1 MNKIS
6 QTAGLAQQII
16 DGLLLLVPKRKRR
29 VNNFS
34 YIKSL
39 FAGKK
44 GIEIGGPSRL
54 FTRNIP
60 IYDIVEA
67 LDGTNFS
74 NKTVWEGE
82 IEKGQSFQFGNR
94 SGQQFILDAT
104 NLSDIKDDEYEF
116 VISSHCLEH
125 IANPLKALQ
134 EWLRVIKPGGII
146 LIVVPNKEYCFDHRR
161 SYTSFQHI
169 LADYE
174 SHTSEND
181 LTHLDEILELHD
193 LSMDHGSADL
203 DFFKNR
209 SLNNFEN
216 RCLHHHVYNLDTLKE
231 MLQFFGVETVY
242 TNITGLNMTIIGEK
256 SIS

>member
-1 MNKIS
+1 MSKIS
-6 QTAGLAQQII
+6 QTAGLWQQISDSI
-16 DGLLLLVPKRKRR
+16 LLLVPKRKRR
-29 VNNFS
+29 VKNFS

-39 FAGKK
+39 FVGKK

-60 IYDIVEA
+60 IYDIVEG

-82 IEKGQSFQFGNR
+82 IELGQSFQFGNR

-104 NLSDIKDDEYEF
+104 NLKDIKDDEYEF

-146 LIVVPNKEYCFDHRR
+146 LIVVPNKAYCFDHRR

-169 LADYE
+169 LSDYE
-174 SHTSEND
+174 SHTSEKD
-181 LTHLDEILELHD
+181 LTHLDEILKLHD
-193 LSMDHGSADL
+193 LSMDLGSANL
-203 DFFKNR
+203 DFFKDR
-209 SLNNFEN
+209 SINNFEN
-216 RCLHHHVYNLDTLKE
+216 RCLHHHVYNLETLKK
-231 MLQFFGVETVY
+231 MLHFFGVETLY
-242 TNITGLNMTIIGEK
+242 TDITGLNMTIIGKTE
-256 SIS
+256 

>member
-1 MNKIS
+1 MSKIS
-6 QTAGLAQQII
+6 QNAGIWQQINDSI
-16 DGLLLLVPKRKRR
+16 LLLVPKRKRR
-29 VNNFS
+29 VKNFS

-39 FAGKK
+39 FIGKK

-60 IYDIVEA
+60 IYDIVEG

-82 IEKGQSFQFGNR
+82 IELGQSFQFGNR

-104 NLSDIKDDEYEF
+104 DLKDIKDHEYEF

-125 IANPLKALQ
+125 IANPLKAMY

-161 SYTSFQHI
+161 SYTSFEHI
-169 LADYE
+169 LSDYK
-174 SHTSEND
+174 SHTLETD
-181 LTHLDEILELHD
+181 LTHLDEILALHD
-193 LSMDHGSADL
+193 LSMDLGSTDL
-203 DFFKNR
+203 DFFKDR

-216 RCLHHHVYNLDTLKE
+216 RCLHHHVYNLDTLEK
-231 MLQFFGVETVY
+231 MLHFFGVETLY
-242 TNITGLNMTIIGEK
+242 TDITGLNMTIIGRK
-256 SIS
+256 TIQ